1 MFEGVWGVVEAKLF
15 SVFSA
20 KLPQATI
27 PGYVQRL
34 QLSSMAAVVHS
45 YDPEEVALS
54 GVLKKCCSMWARVP
68 ELGRGS
74 DVEAM
79 PVMIFQ

>member
-1 MFEGVWGVVEAKLF
+1 
-15 SVFSA
+15 
-20 KLPQATI
+20 
-27 PGYVQRL
+27 
-34 QLSSMAAVVHS
+34 MAAVVHS

-68 ELGRGS
+68 EIGRGS

>member
-1 MFEGVWGVVEAKLF
+1 MMRVGGLRLKLF
-15 SVFSA
+15 SVFS
-20 KLPQATI
+20 KLPDQATTAI
-27 PGYVQRL
+27 A
-34 QLSSMAAVVHS
+34 QLSLMMAAVVHS

>member
-1 MFEGVWGVVEAKLF
+1 MSERLKT
-15 SVFSA
+15 VFCFLGETAPS
-20 KLPQATI
+20 
-27 PGYVQRL
+27 GHHSDRGS
-34 QLSSMAAVVHS
+34 SSMAAVVHS

-79 PVMIFQ
+79 PVMILQ